1 MSLRASDIN
10 LRPSQFDELPRKGVA
25 GHSLVDHER
34 EQAGA

>member
-10 LRPSQFDELPRKGVA
+10 LRPSQFDEVPKKVA
-25 GHSLVDHER
+25 GHSLVGHER